1 VHAPIVRNIS
11 YIFRFQVL
19 PDFMAT
25 SFPVLPELKFGVLKQ
40 PLRSLGI
47 SQQNLR
53 TCLPITGL
61 FCSCA
66 KYPGIFK
73 PQHLVVL
80 TLLKNHTQS
89 VSHSIGIT

>member
-1 VHAPIVRNIS
+1 MHAPIVRNIS

-25 SFPVLPELKFGVLKQ
+25 SFPVLPVLKFRVLKQ
-40 PLRSLGI
+40 SLRSLGI

-73 PQHLVVL
+73 PQNLVVL
-80 TLLKNHTQS
+80 TLLKRIIHK
-89 VSHSIGIT
+89 VSAILLE